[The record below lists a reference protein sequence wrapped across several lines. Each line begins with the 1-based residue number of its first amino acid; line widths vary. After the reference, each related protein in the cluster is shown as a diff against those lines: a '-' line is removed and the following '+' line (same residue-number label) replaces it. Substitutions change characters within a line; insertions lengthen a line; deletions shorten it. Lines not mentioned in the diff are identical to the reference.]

1 MTKLHVCMSDTG
13 DAEVLLRNDIHT
25 TAMVISKCL
34 VSSVFAGIFNST
46 FMHTC
51 N

>member
-1 MTKLHVCMSDTG
+1 MFCISDTG

-25 TAMVISKCL
+25 TAISKCL

-51 N
+51 NW